1 MERPAGKGPEFE
13 IPDWFDAG
21 DVLPT
26 AGEPD
31 ASPIASVRAGQ
42 AAARLAELRGAKAD
56 GEAGPDGRVTLRMP
70 IVDRE
75 GFVAWALGND
85 VEIVEPEDL
94 RHEARRRLTGLLAL
108 IGDEGASR

>member
-1 MERPAGKGPEFE
+1 
-13 IPDWFDAG
+13 
-21 DVLPT
+21 
-26 AGEPD
+26 
-31 ASPIASVRAGQ
+31 
-42 AAARLAELRGAKAD
+42 
-56 GEAGPDGRVTLRMP
+56 MP